1 MGVRETL
8 RLLLWALLPKANRKE
23 VIGMLNLTTSELTAL
38 LSACDAA
45 IKRETELAAKY
56 SETMPWKAR
65 QYANSTLNLITARE
79 KIYQSLKGN

>member
-1 MGVRETL
+1 VGVRETL

-23 VIGMLNLTTSELTAL
+23 VIIMLKFTTMELAEL
-38 LSACDAA
+38 LSACDLA

-65 QYANSTLNLITARE
+65 RYSESTLNLITARE
-79 KIYQSLKGN
+79 KIYQSLKGK